1 MITEVQE
8 SPLATAKT
16 DEIDFA
22 YLTGFKPDIPP
33 DAEPND
39 IDEDLDPEEHR
50 TIRGLIGSPFS
61 KIALVGGCG
70 LFGFLLVGLFM
81 NSVMSSSAK
90 PITDKSTDKEAN
102 AIATATLDPKDVE
115 IAKFKTDLAL
125 GSQLSGK
132 SRTLRPSA
140 LPKPDPKLD
149 PKSDLKVDLKDK
161 SDANT
166 AKFDDRTLDS
176 PVMSNLSAPPMLS
189 APFPVRQIMSPIAP
203 MAVMPRNLAAP
214 VEAQNAG
221 EEWQRLASIGSYGN
235 LAAPTEL
242 PKAIATNPMISS
254 NVSAQSIVI
263 EKPRSNSLTS
273 YLAQA
278 EKSLQPVATPANTL
292 LVGTTAKSTL
302 KTAIVFSTD
311 GSRTMGSTSGLI
323 PKFIVTLQETIST
336 ADGKVAIPADA
347 ALIVTA
353 RPLDAKSGLS
363 ELDVVGIV
371 INGREL
377 TPPPNAIVIRGAE
390 GKPLIADKYFDRGS
404 EISGMDVATFL
415 TSALAEVGKITNSPT
430 STSSISTIGGA
441 ATVNTSPPP
450 NYLGAALSGGF
461 GILSETLNRRSQQAI
476 EEIKTRPNVFFI
488 PAGKELQVFVN
499 QTVTF

>member
-1 MITEVQE
+1 MSTEVQE

-33 DAEPND
+33 DAVPND

-90 PITDKSTDKEAN
+90 PITDKSTDKDAN
-102 AIATATLDPKDVE
+102 AIASATLDPKDVE

-132 SRTLRPSA
+132 SKTLRPSA

-149 PKSDLKVDLKDK
+149 PKLDLKDK
-161 SDANT
+161 SDATT
-166 AKFDDRTLDS
+166 AKFGDRPLDS

-203 MAVMPRNLAAP
+203 MAIMPRNMAAP
-214 VEAQNAG
+214 VETQNAG

-235 LAAPTEL
+235 LAAPAEL
-242 PKAIATNPMISS
+242 PKAIATNPMIAS

-263 EKPRSNSLTS
+263 EKPRTNSLTS

-278 EKSLQPVATPANTL
+278 EKSLQSVATPANTL

-323 PKFIVTLQETIST
+323 PKFIVTLQEPIST
-336 ADGKVAIPADA
+336 ADGKVAIPAEA
-347 ALIVTA
+347 IALI
-353 RPLDAKSGLS
+353 PH
-363 ELDVVGIV
+363 
-371 INGREL
+371 N
-377 TPPPNAIVIRGAE
+377 
-390 GKPLIADKYFDRGS
+390 
-404 EISGMDVATFL
+404 
-415 TSALAEVGKITNSPT
+415 
-430 STSSISTIGGA
+430 
-441 ATVNTSPPP
+441 
-450 NYLGAALSGGF
+450 
-461 GILSETLNRRSQQAI
+461 
-476 EEIKTRPNVFFI
+476 
-488 PAGKELQVFVN
+488 
-499 QTVTF
+499 

>member
-1 MITEVQE
+1 MSTEVQE

-22 YLTGFKPDIPP
+22 YLTGFKPDIPSEV
-33 DAEPND
+33 EPND

-90 PITDKSTDKEAN
+90 PITDKSTDKDAN
-102 AIATATLDPKDVE
+102 AIASATLDPKDVE

-132 SRTLRPSA
+132 SKTLRPSA
-140 LPKPDPKLD
+140 LPKPDSKLD
-149 PKSDLKVDLKDK
+149 PKLDLKDK
-161 SDANT
+161 SDATT
-166 AKFDDRTLDS
+166 AKFGDRPLDS

-214 VEAQNAG
+214 VETQNAG

-235 LAAPTEL
+235 MAAPIEM
-242 PKAIATNPMISS
+242 PKAIATNPMIAS

-273 YLAQA
+273 YLTGN
-278 EKSLQPVATPANTL
+278 LRMR
-292 LVGTTAKSTL
+292 
-302 KTAIVFSTD
+302 I
-311 GSRTMGSTSGLI
+311 
-323 PKFIVTLQETIST
+323 
-336 ADGKVAIPADA
+336 
-347 ALIVTA
+347 
-353 RPLDAKSGLS
+353 LS
-363 ELDVVGIV
+363 SWIV
-371 INGREL
+371 I
-377 TPPPNAIVIRGAE
+377 AE
-390 GKPLIADKYFDRGS
+390 PSCKA
-404 EISGMDVATFL
+404 
-415 TSALAEVGKITNSPT
+415 
-430 STSSISTIGGA
+430 SSI
-441 ATVNTSPPP
+441 
-450 NYLGAALSGGF
+450 
-461 GILSETLNRRSQQAI
+461 
-476 EEIKTRPNVFFI
+476 
-488 PAGKELQVFVN
+488 
-499 QTVTF
+499 